1 VRSLDR
7 WIQRLEELYASSAG
21 EPADKAKEAEREI
34 MAAILDEIGYLGAC
48 RANSHYR
55 GGTPP
60 TPIQPTDPT
69 GDALGY
75 PYTHGEEAEFAGRR
89 AVERLGFVGREA
101 EELIATWVGG
111 PALFG

>member
-1 VRSLDR
+1 MGSLDR

-34 MAAILDEIGYLGAC
+34 MAAILYEIGYLGAC

-60 TPIQPTDPT
+60 TRPATLWAIRTPTARRPSSPS
-69 GDALGY
+69 G
-75 PYTHGEEAEFAGRR
+75 GR
-89 AVERLGFVGREA
+89 
-101 EELIATWVGG
+101 
-111 PALFG
+111 